1 MSDVFA
7 DTNYWVALTDPR
19 DQWNARALA
28 AARSLAS
35 RRLVTTDEVLTEFL
49 AFFAERGRH
58 FREVATLTARAI
70 LQDRSVEVVTQTH
83 DSFLSGLAY
92 YEDRPDKGYSL
103 TDCVSMTVMR
113 VRGLTDALTNDE
125 HFRQEGFRT
134 LL

>member
-7 DTNYWVALTDPR
+7 DTNFWVAITDPR
-19 DQWNARALA
+19 DQWNGVALG
-28 AARSLAS
+28 AARLLAP

-58 FREVATLTARAI
+58 FREVATLTVRSI
-70 LQDRSVEVVTQTH
+70 LQNRSVEVVHQTH
-83 DSFLSGLAY
+83 DSFLTALLY
-92 YEDRPDKGYSL
+92 YENRPDKGYSL
-103 TDCVSMTVMR
+103 TDCVSMSVLR
-113 VRGLTDALTNDE
+113 ARSLTDVLTNDE